1 NLALVRARY
10 FNGLN
15 FSTQNLNFCG
25 AESLNQL
32 DVDSFMYAAAIQAKR
47 VVDVEREISDN
58 YNSEKNNSAGKPR
71 ILPFVNMQSQLC
83 TDEQAQWWDA
93 AYRVY
98 KNLRYGCDLTDLK
111 VTLQYGIEA
120 VRGINGPKVDL
131 NIMFKLGQIFV
142 VRAQATERPVDK
154 SLLEARSESIYR
166 TALNMLKMRRG
177 GVLEPFDKHFKYARA
192 ESTAIER
199 ELNNAAEDAV
209 TYVANRYFKRLEYED
224 LIEELAGLQL
234 PFASYWQAE
243 AYLKLDEIK
252 KTSKKTS
259 RLNVERAAECLNH
272 TLALLKSSSYVD
284 TKHALN
290 TIIHHRIRKI
300 KQMSASLVDD
310 SLMDIY
316 CSPHN
321 SSSYEDAENDV
332 YQDSFTTPAYSQG
345 NLSRVRREITGT
357 ASFTATAHNQEME
370 NMVKQMASTLILL
383 KEEVLENLIPELQTV
398 AKEVVS
404 MKDRIGNLEETMKKS
419 RVSSI
424 PPSRDDASKV
434 LDDFYIIED
443 ALRQQLYQQ
452 PQTAVT
458 TAPAFMS
465 SNQCSAA
472 TDGLITNSP
481 FLGQQPRLQTP
492 TPMHLPPN
500 AFNNTMFPPNA
511 ANYPL
516 NFYSHNQPNPINQ
529 PNPYLTQAQGGQQ
542 GSIQVNQRN
551 VQLSLPYTQPPISG
565 GLNFN
570 TTPIL
575 NSQLVEK
582 GPPANVVKVKTGEE
596 DEEILYVHRAKLY
609 RFTDGE
615 WKERGIGNVK
625 ILRHKES
632 KKLRVIMRRDQV
644 LKICLNHNLNEDVD
658 YKRKDHKSWLFV
670 VNDFS
675 EEAIELQKLSLRFKN
690 KEIADK
696 FMETVIKALDGTASP
711 VIERVGSNTSLNTSA
726 SLGLP
731 STALNI
737 TEENEKLA
745 IDLKLPLNFFE
756 SVKPDCVGCRGCDP
770 EKFTFTHD
778 GNNEIFINEE
788 DTKSPLLPTEL
799 PPLVLLKQSTLS
811 PIISTATTTL
821 ITTPPSASI
830 NFKKKLVNTFNANTN
845 NSKESADE
853 ATPTSATNLSQENPK
868 TCSIIKPGNIF
879 GGFTEMENVGEESIF
894 SGVANST
901 STAADKTQSI
911 SIFGGTGTSLSG
923 GSIFGQKPPI
933 FGNSSSIFGDTT
945 KSIFGSSNNN
955 SKGGSINTSIFG
967 SSYTSFTGFSSNKP
981 TTAGRSVFGSAE
993 TPTTTTAQVGSSLNE
1008 AFATTTNTGSE
1019 AAGSFMDLSK
1029 TSTAAIDFASLA
1041 AQAPKDDKAVPALAK
1056 GNEKPAPGNFI
1067 GLTGQ
1072 NAFASFA
1079 KPLTEQKSNDKN
1091 MSKGEGLNDTK
1102 NNQSGECGAAGN
1114 NSTDENYDPHYE
1126 PIIALP
1132 EEIVITTGE
1141 EEETKLFGERANL
1154 FRWDDTNKEW
1164 KERGVGE
1171 LKILF
1176 HPIKQTYRM
1185 LMRREQIYKLIL
1197 NQVVNSD
1204 FSFSEMNKNPK
1215 SFLWGA
1221 MNYAECPEGVLEK
1234 LAVRFKNVKLA
1245 EQFREQL
1252 NKCIAADQNR
1262 DN

>member
-1 NLALVRARY
+1 
-10 FNGLN
+10 
-15 FSTQNLNFCG
+15 
-25 AESLNQL
+25 
-32 DVDSFMYAAAIQAKR
+32 
-47 VVDVEREISDN
+47 
-58 YNSEKNNSAGKPR
+58 
-71 ILPFVNMQSQLC
+71 
-83 TDEQAQWWDA
+83 
-93 AYRVY
+93 
-98 KNLRYGCDLTDLK
+98 
-111 VTLQYGIEA
+111 
-120 VRGINGPKVDL
+120 
-131 NIMFKLGQIFV
+131 MFKLGQIFV

-192 ESTAIER
+192 QSTAIER

-252 KTSKKTS
+252 KTSKKTK

-300 KQMSASLVDD
+300 KQMSASLLDE

-316 CSPHN
+316 CSPHNN

-345 NLSRVRREITGT
+345 NLNRVRREITGT

-370 NMVKQMASTLILL
+370 NIVKQMASTLILL
-383 KEEVLENLIPELQTV
+383 KEEILENLKPELQAV

-419 RVSSI
+419 RISSI
-424 PPSRDDASKV
+424 PPSRDDASNV

-443 ALRQQLYQQ
+443 TLQQQLYQQ
-452 PQTAVT
+452 PQPSITA
-458 TAPAFMS
+458 APAFMS
-465 SNQCSAA
+465 SNQYSA
-472 TDGLITNSP
+472 TTNGLMTNSP

-516 NFYSHNQPNPINQ
+516 NFYSHNQPNP
-529 PNPYLTQAQGGQQ
+529 YLTQGQGGQQ

-582 GPPANVVKVKTGEE
+582 GPPANVVITSSDPLPNTSSITLQSPQQPTLSVTIPPQHLKANVLANHPAAAGTTAKSSAAVSVASTEASNKYATFSFKPESPGKSGKSPSKFGSDADGAGDEDTESECPDEEENSAHFTPVIPLPEKIKVKTGEE
-596 DEEILYVHRAKLY
+596 EEESLYAHRAKLY

-625 ILRHKES
+625 ILRHKET
-632 KKLRVIMRRDQV
+632 KRLRVIMRRDQV

-696 FMETVIKALDGTASP
+696 FMEAVKKALDGTASP
-711 VIERVGSNTSLNTSA
+711 IIETVGSNTSLNTSA

-731 STALNI
+731 STASNI
-737 TEENEKLA
+737 TEASGKLA

-756 SVKPDCVGCRGCDP
+756 SAKQDCIGCRGCDP
-770 EKFTFTHD
+770 EKFTFTDD
-778 GNNEIFINEE
+778 GSNEIFVNEE

-811 PIISTATTTL
+811 PIISTTTTTTL
-821 ITTPPSASI
+821 TTATQNASI
-830 NFKKKLVNTFNANTN
+830 NFKKKLVNTFNAIADNA
-845 NSKESADE
+845 KESADE
-853 ATPTSATNLSQENPK
+853 ATPTSATDLSQENPK

-879 GGFTEMENVGEESIF
+879 GGFTEMGNVGEESIF
-894 SGVANST
+894 SGAANST
-901 STAADKTQSI
+901 STAADKTQPT
-911 SIFGGTGTSLSG
+911 SIFGGTGNSLSG
-923 GSIFGQKPPI
+923 GSIFGQKPSI

-967 SSYTSFTGFSSNKP
+967 SSYTSFTGFSPNKP
-981 TTAGRSVFGSAE
+981 TTAGRCVFGSAE
-993 TPTTTTAQVGSSLNE
+993 MPTTTTPQVGSSLFE

-1019 AAGSFMDLSK
+1019 DNGSFMDLSK
-1029 TSTAAIDFASLA
+1029 TTTAAIDFASLA
-1041 AQAPKDDKAVPALAK
+1041 AQAPKDDKVVPALAK

-1072 NAFASFA
+1072 NAFANFA

-1091 MSKGEGLNDTK
+1091 TSKNDGLNDAK
-1102 NNQSGECGAAGN
+1102 NNQSGECGAAEN

-1141 EEETKLFGERANL
+1141 EEETKLFGERATL

-1197 NQVVNSD
+1197 NQVVNTD

-1221 MNYAECPEGVLEK
+1221 MNYAECPEGALEK
-1234 LAVRFKNVKLA
+1234 LAVRFKNLKLA